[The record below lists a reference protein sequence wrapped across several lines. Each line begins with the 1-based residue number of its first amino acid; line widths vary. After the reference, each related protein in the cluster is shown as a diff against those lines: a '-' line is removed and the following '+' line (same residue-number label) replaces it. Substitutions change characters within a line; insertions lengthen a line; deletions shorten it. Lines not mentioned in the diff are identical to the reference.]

1 MDNQE
6 KITSNQLMAI
16 MISLLIGIGIMSL
29 PRTVTEAA
37 GPDGWLLV
45 PAGGVIVIITSVI
58 ISKLGL
64 LFPGKTVVEYA
75 GDVITKP
82 LGLIFLL
89 GLFVYFVIF
98 CAFEARVL
106 AEVTKQFLLDRTP
119 TEALVIT
126 ILLACAYLVRQDIA
140 TIGRM
145 GEMLVPVFVI
155 PTFLFLLPVIPQMD
169 LTNLLPFMRTP
180 PLKFL
185 TGIGTTVTSFLGFET
200 LLLFHPFMARPRD
213 ATKAMV
219 TSLAAVTFMYTLVVI
234 ATMATFG
241 MVEVQRIIWPAF
253 SMYRVITVPGAFIE
267 NVHGVMMAIWVV
279 AVYTT
284 LAVFFFAAVILLSRL
299 LGLKEHSFIVL
310 PLAFLIY
317 FLALVPGNISQVY
330 SYLDAFSVYMG
341 VPLCFILPVFIFIV
355 ARVRGMG
362 DERGKGH
369 EKYPKKGT

>member
-145 GEMLVPVFVI
+145 GRCWCRCSLFYL
-155 PTFLFLLPVIPQMD
+155 LFLLPVIPQMD
-169 LTNLLPFMRTP
+169 LTNLLP
-180 PLKFL
+180 L
-185 TGIGTTVTSFLGFET
+185 
-200 LLLFHPFMARPRD
+200 
-213 ATKAMV
+213 
-219 TSLAAVTFMYTLVVI
+219 
-234 ATMATFG
+234 
-241 MVEVQRIIWPAF
+241 
-253 SMYRVITVPGAFIE
+253 
-267 NVHGVMMAIWVV
+267 
-279 AVYTT
+279 
-284 LAVFFFAAVILLSRL
+284 
-299 LGLKEHSFIVL
+299 
-310 PLAFLIY
+310 
-317 FLALVPGNISQVY
+317 
-330 SYLDAFSVYMG
+330 
-341 VPLCFILPVFIFIV
+341 
-355 ARVRGMG
+355 
-362 DERGKGH
+362 
-369 EKYPKKGT
+369 

>member
-1 MDNQE
+1 
-6 KITSNQLMAI
+6 
-16 MISLLIGIGIMSL
+16 
-29 PRTVTEAA
+29 
-37 GPDGWLLV
+37 
-45 PAGGVIVIITSVI
+45 
-58 ISKLGL
+58 
-64 LFPGKTVVEYA
+64 
-75 GDVITKP
+75 
-82 LGLIFLL
+82 
-89 GLFVYFVIF
+89 
-98 CAFEARVL
+98 
-106 AEVTKQFLLDRTP
+106 
-119 TEALVIT
+119 
-126 ILLACAYLVRQDIA
+126 
-140 TIGRM
+140 
-145 GEMLVPVFVI
+145 
-155 PTFLFLLPVIPQMD
+155 
-169 LTNLLPFMRTP
+169 
-180 PLKFL
+180 
-185 TGIGTTVTSFLGFET
+185 
-200 LLLFHPFMARPRD
+200 
-213 ATKAMV
+213 MV